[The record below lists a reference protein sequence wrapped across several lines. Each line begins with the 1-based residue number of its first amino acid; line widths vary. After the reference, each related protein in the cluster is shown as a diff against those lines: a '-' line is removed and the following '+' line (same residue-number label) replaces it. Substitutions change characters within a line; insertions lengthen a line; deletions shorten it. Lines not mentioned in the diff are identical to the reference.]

1 MIPILFDSTEVTFTG
16 NGLGRLVDIAS
27 IEVPEARNGIFELEL
42 SYPVN
47 GRLFTSLVPGRYIFT
62 THNNSGKP
70 QPFEIYQVDEPLEG
84 LATVHARHFSYAL
97 RNIIVRPFTAT
108 SCADAVSKIVT
119 NSINANPFTFTTD
132 KDVAGA
138 FSLDVPRDVRSL
150 LGGSEGSLLD
160 VYGKGELEYDMYS
173 VKLWLNRGSDRGVTI
188 RYGKNLASLDRQI
201 DASNVF
207 VSAVPYWTGM
217 EGEPPVYYDGIV
229 TRTGSEPGRAVP
241 MDLSE
246 DFDEAPTPTQL
257 RDRCQAKLDASD
269 NYQVKENIEV
279 DFVQLWQTEEYK
291 DFQSLQ
297 QVFLCDTVH
306 LEYAQRGI
314 SATAKVIKTVYDPLH
329 ERYTKIELG
338 EPRTSYAQQLQ
349 ESIVT
354 PAVSGLP
361 SKSFVQSTV
370 DFVTTLITG
379 GYGGHVVWHYLPDG
393 TPSELLFLDTT
404 SEATAQKVLRI
415 NLNGIGFSQT
425 GVNGPF
431 TTAWTIGGTFVADFI
446 QAGTLNASLIKAGI
460 ISDVAGKNFWNM
472 LTGDFSLAST
482 TTVGSGGPELGDLAE
497 KNEVVASVDVEYAL
511 GDDATTAPTTGWS
524 TGSPTWTPG
533 KYIWSRTATTDADGT
548 TTYSQPACIQ
558 GAKGEAGASVVS
570 ITEYYALSATQT
582 PPADADFSPNVQTPT
597 ASMPYL
603 WNFELITFSDGT
615 TSAMGKHILMT
626 YNPGTEGRGIA
637 SVQEYY
643 AINNSTTPPA
653 DSAFSTAVVIPT
665 AASPY
670 LWNYE
675 VILYTDGVNPTTT
688 AKRVIGTYGQQGPQG
703 PQGATGPQGPQ
714 GQAGATGPEG
724 PEGPQGETGAT
735 GPQGPQGAAGH
746 SPVVTATKS
755 GTVTTVYVD
764 GVAIAQI
771 EDGTDGPQGRQG
783 LNGYVHTAWANSAD
797 GTVDFS
803 TSNATGRTYLGTYTD
818 NASADS
824 QDPSRYVWAL
834 IQGPQGETGPQGATG
849 ATGATGPQGPQGETG
864 ATGATGAT
872 GPQGPQGA
880 AGHSPVVTASKSG
893 TVTTIYVDGTAIAH
907 IDDGTDGP
915 QGTPGPGG
923 YVHVAWA
930 NSADGTA
937 DFSTTNATGR
947 TYLGTYTDQTAA
959 DSQNPASYT
968 WALIQ
973 GPQGQTGATGATGPQ
988 GPQGETGAAGVGVSQ
1003 IREQYYLST
1012 SSGAPTGGSWQYT
1025 QPAWVSGKYIW
1036 TRSVI
1041 TWTNGTNT
1049 TTQPVLAESINKANQ
1064 TAQSA
1069 ANDVAALDASLD
1081 QQEIFD
1087 RLTNNGQ
1094 TQGIYLQNG
1103 KLYINGDYIQAGTI
1117 RGVTIESSEQ
1127 TRGVVRMRD
1136 GAIEAYENVVPGQTT
1151 LWRATSLFPTNFS
1164 AVYAENGE
1172 TYYTNITGK
1181 YIHTDGHVEVAQYI
1195 KTATLLLGS
1204 EALGEQELTSIKDF
1218 DSIRPKH
1225 IQLELPV
1232 SSSQSQTVEVGNP
1245 SGYWGG
1251 IVTGLVQNVGAVV
1264 IALTCD
1270 GGVLTAKNLMT
1281 GGTWSDGALGF
1292 AIVSGKLV
1300 ITSTQPDTSNV
1311 SLFIG

>member
-1 MIPILFDSTEVTFTG
+1 
-16 NGLGRLVDIAS
+16 
-27 IEVPEARNGIFELEL
+27 
-42 SYPVN
+42 
-47 GRLFTSLVPGRYIFT
+47 
-62 THNNSGKP
+62 
-70 QPFEIYQVDEPLEG
+70 
-84 LATVHARHFSYAL
+84 
-97 RNIIVRPFTAT
+97 
-108 SCADAVSKIVT
+108 
-119 NSINANPFTFTTD
+119 
-132 KDVAGA
+132 
-138 FSLDVPRDVRSL
+138 
-150 LGGSEGSLLD
+150 
-160 VYGKGELEYDMYS
+160 
-173 VKLWLNRGSDRGVTI
+173 
-188 RYGKNLASLDRQI
+188 
-201 DASNVF
+201 
-207 VSAVPYWTGM
+207 
-217 EGEPPVYYDGIV
+217 
-229 TRTGSEPGRAVP
+229 

-246 DFDEAPTPTQL
+246 DFDEAPTPAQL

-279 DFVQLWQTEEYK
+279 DFVQLWQTEEYR

-314 SATAKVIKTVYDPLH
+314 SATAKVIKTVYDPLR

-379 GYGGHVVWHYLPDG
+379 GYGGHAVWHYLPDG

-446 QAGTLNASLIKAGI
+446 QHPIVKIGQH
-460 ISDVAGKNFWNM
+460 V
-472 LTGDFSLAST
+472 
-482 TTVGSGGPELGDLAE
+482 E
-497 KNEVVASVDVEYAL
+497 KDEVIASVDVEYAL
-511 GDDATTAPTTGWS
+511 GDDATTAPTTGWT

-548 TTYSQPACIQ
+548 TAYSQPACIQ

-582 PPADADFSPNVQTPT
+582 APPDSDFSPNVQTPT

-626 YNPGTEGRGIA
+626 YNPGAEGRGIA
-637 SVQEYY
+637 SIQEYY

-714 GQAGATGPEG
+714 GQTGATGPEG

-764 GVAIAQI
+764 GTAIAQI

-797 GTVDFS
+797 GTEDFS
-803 TSNATGRTYLGTYTD
+803 TSDATGRTYLGTYTD

-834 IQGPQGETGPQGATG
+834 IQGPQGETGPQGQTGATG

-864 ATGATGAT
+864 ATGATG
-872 GPQGPQGA
+872 PQGPQGA
-880 AGHSPVVTASKSG
+880 AGHSPVVTATKSG

-937 DFSTTNATGR
+937 DFSTTVSAGKS
-947 TYLGTYTDQTAA
+947 YLGTYTDQTAA
-959 DSQNPASYT
+959 DSQNPASYS
-968 WALIQ
+968 WALIR
-973 GPQGQTGATGATGPQ
+973 GPQGQTGAAGATGPQ
-988 GPQGETGAAGVGVSQ
+988 GPQGETGATGVGVSQ

-1025 QPAWVSGKYIW
+1025 QPVWISGRYIW

-1064 TAQSA
+1064 TAKNA
-1069 ANDVAALDASLD
+1069 EDDVADLNTSLD
-1081 QQEIFD
+1081 QQEIFN

-1117 RGVTIESSEQ
+1117 RSVTFETNGSE
-1127 TRGVVRMRD
+1127 
-1136 GAIEAYENVVPGQTT
+1136 YGQTLLDDGRVSCSKT
-1151 LWRATSLFPTNFS
+1151 SGTAQYSAALYATNLYVRKTQ
-1164 AVYAENGE
+1164 NGA
-1172 TYYTNITGK
+1172 TTGTSVGAS
-1181 YIHTDGHVEVAQYI
+1181 YVETDGYLKGNSLIIGNTVMDELGLQYVNKTTEYNAVQDTTALTPVI
-1195 KTATLLLGS
+1195 KQYT
-1204 EALGEQELTSIKDF
+1204 TSAA
-1218 DSIRPKH
+1218 
-1225 IQLELPV
+1225 
-1232 SSSQSQTVEVGNP
+1232 
-1245 SGYWGG
+1245 
-1251 IVTGLVQNVGAVV
+1251 GLVHASLTIRSDDTTDYGTLSAIIYKNNNIWAANEVRTSVAEDQNIAANAAVALKVAAGDV
-1264 IALTCD
+1264 IKMECYGTKYGNKRAYFRLIAQGCTLTE
-1270 GGVLTAKNLMT
+1270 
-1281 GGTWSDGALGF
+1281 S
-1292 AIVSGKLV
+1292 
-1300 ITSTQPDTSNV
+1300 
-1311 SLFIG
+1311 